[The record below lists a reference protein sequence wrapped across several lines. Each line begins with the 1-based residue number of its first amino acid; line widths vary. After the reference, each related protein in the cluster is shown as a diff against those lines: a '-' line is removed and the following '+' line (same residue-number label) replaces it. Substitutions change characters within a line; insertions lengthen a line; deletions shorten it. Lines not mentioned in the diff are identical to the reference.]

1 MPPAAAALS
10 LKTWA
15 PWTLLGA
22 TILIVWT
29 PTFIDL
35 YRTVWRV
42 DPHSQGPMAMVL
54 AVWLFWHKLRQP
66 RARAALA
73 RAVPQPAWGW
83 AWLLP
88 GWLML
93 VIGRSQ
99 GLLAFEMAALA
110 VCATGLTV
118 LLWGGGLARAL
129 GFCYLFLLFSV
140 PLPGVL
146 VDALT
151 QPMKIAVSWTAEHWL
166 HAAGLAVA
174 RDGVILHVGP
184 YQLLVADACAGLHS
198 LFTLEAFGLLYLNV
212 VHHPSALRNGLMAV
226 FIVPVAFA
234 ANTLRVM
241 LLAWVTLTWGDAA
254 GQGLVHDFSGLLLF
268 AVALLLIVAADALAR
283 QIARLWTGVDASRS
297 APRALRCRHAPL
309 P

>member
-1 MPPAAAALS
+1 MA
-10 LKTWA
+10 
-15 PWTLLGA
+15 LLGA
-22 TILIVWT
+22 AVLIVWT
-29 PTFIDL
+29 PTFVDL
-35 YRTVWRV
+35 YRTIWLE
-42 DPHSQGPMAMVL
+42 DPHSQGPMALLL
-54 AVWLFWHKLRQP
+54 AAWLFWHKLRQP
-66 RARAALA
+66 RARTALA
-73 RAVPQPAWGW
+73 QAIPQPVAGC

-88 GWLML
+88 GLL
-93 VIGRSQ
+93 LLIIGRSQ
-99 GLLAFEMAALA
+99 SLLAFEMAALA

-129 GFCYLFLLFSV
+129 WFCYLFLLFSV

-151 QPMKIAVSWTAEHWL
+151 QPMKIAVSWTAEYLL

-198 LFTLEAFGLLYLNV
+198 LFTLEAFGLLYLNA

-268 AVALLLIVAADALAR
+268 GLALLLIVAADALAR
-283 QIARLWTGVDASRS
+283 QIAQQWTGVSAWAR
-297 APRALRCRHAPL
+297 APRTPRRRQAML